1 MRCADID
8 QQKNGDHEFHL
19 MPQRIPG
26 IMREP
31 RGRIAPLAELVNTLE
46 LADMAERRI
55 GPAAFADIADGEPSP
70 FERFTFRPR
79 LMVNTSALDLMAH
92 VLGQELYAPIVIG
105 PVARQKRFH
114 PEGELAMARGAS
126 AAKALMVIP
135 DQTSVPLEEIAPE
148 AKAGFWYQVSGEG
161 DAAAAR
167 SRAQHAI
174 GLGAKAVCVTPVKW
188 DWNTFDSFRKGL
200 NAPVVLKGV
209 LSAGEAR
216 VAAERGV
223 QGMVVSSYSR
233 DAGGAVARSIDL
245 LPAIAEAVAGKAAIF
260 IDGGFRRGA
269 HILMA
274 LALGAQAVL
283 IARPAAWGL
292 AAYGAEGV
300 TRAFEMLQTE
310 LGRDMAMCGR
320 PNLKS
325 IDRSVV
331 RIHRS

>member
-1 MRCADID
+1 
-8 QQKNGDHEFHL
+8 
-19 MPQRIPG
+19 MPQRISR
-26 IMREP
+26 IMKEQP
-31 RGRIAPLAELVNTLE
+31 GRIAPLAELVNTLE

-55 GPAAFADIADGEPSP
+55 GPAVFADIAGTEASP

-79 LMVNTSALDLMAH
+79 LMVNTAALDLTAH
-92 VLGQELYAPIVIG
+92 VLGQELHAPIVIG

-135 DQTSVPLEEIAPE
+135 DQTSFPLEEIAPE
-148 AKAGFWYQVSGEG
+148 AKAGFWYHVYGEG
-161 DAAAAR
+161 DIAAVQ

-188 DWNTFDSFRKGL
+188 DWDAFDNFRKGL

-216 VAAERGV
+216 AAVQRGV
-223 QGMVVSSYSR
+223 QGMVVSGSSR
-233 DAGGAVARSIDL
+233 DAGSAVARPIDL

-300 TRAFEMLQTE
+300 TRAVEMLQTE
-310 LGRDMAMCGR
+310 LARDMDMCGR

-325 IDRSVV
+325 IDRSIV
-331 RIHRS
+331 RIHRA